1 MRRCRVHRTVPTYP
15 LEDVGSAY
23 PGAYIFGFSASLAL
37 TATGEQWFDDFV
49 AKDNKCGHGAK
60 PFAGRAIAVR
70 GTDPLDQLLAA
81 KFLETVGGLSRSA
94 AAV

>member
-1 MRRCRVHRTVPTYP
+1 VIIHGR
-15 LEDVGSAY
+15 D
-23 PGAYIFGFSASLAL
+23 IFWFSASLAL
-37 TATGEQWFDDFV
+37 TASGEQWLDDLV
-49 AKDNKCGHGAK
+49 AKDNKCGHGAQ

-81 KFLETVGGLSRSA
+81 KFLEIVGGLSRRV